1 MKKIFLFLILSI
13 ASFAKFYGYDPS
25 HIELVRTMNG
35 KGETYASCKII
46 LNPNSQEVQDVFYSS
61 DSEFDVFWFDSVD
74 CKPILAS
81 RSVAKELLKYLKRSA
96 ELRKKETG
104 IIKIKFNYFYELDSK
119 NEGKW
124 DLIYL
129 NQYSIYSTYGTHKII
144 VDIRTN

>member
-1 MKKIFLFLILSI
+1 MKRLFLFLIISCI
-13 ASFAKFYGYDPS
+13 SFSKFYGYDPS
-25 HIELVRTMNG
+25 HVELVRTING
-35 KGETYASCKII
+35 KGETFATCKIN
-46 LNPNSQEVQDVFYSS
+46 LNPNSQEVKDLFYSS
-61 DSEFDVFWFDSVD
+61 DQVFDVFWFDTVD

-96 ELRKKETG
+96 ELRKKDTG
-104 IIKIKFNYFYELDSK
+104 IIRIKFTYFYELDSK

-129 NQYSIYSTYGTHKII
+129 NQYSIYSTYDTHKII